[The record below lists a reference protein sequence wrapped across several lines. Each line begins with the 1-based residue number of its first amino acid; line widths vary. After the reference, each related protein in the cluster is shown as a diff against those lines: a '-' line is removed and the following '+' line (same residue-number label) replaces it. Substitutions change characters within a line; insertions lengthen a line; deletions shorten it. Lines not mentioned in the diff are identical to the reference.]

1 MRRLTARPLGVTSK
15 PWACPKLL
23 YRCPRFAVQPIFT
36 YPSLPGR
43 EVTWKVAFGVDAGRP
58 FTLQVDFGF
67 DRKGGVYE
75 ANL

>member
-1 MRRLTARPLGVTSK
+1 MLSIGGCPPGV
-15 PWACPKLL
+15 PGL
-23 YRCPRFAVQPIFT
+23 V
-36 YPSLPGR
+36 LPGR